1 MRPIASPRSHLLQIS
16 LVINTHFGSRRAR
29 WAWVPIWPRR
39 TLEEKKEKRDKQ
51 CIPEN
56 TAYTSTACCV
66 SSLPGLS
73 PTALSAPLP
82 PRGEPW
88 DSEPA

>member
-1 MRPIASPRSHLLQIS
+1 MGLGSHMAQEDP
-16 LVINTHFGSRRAR
+16 GRK
-29 WAWVPIWPRR
+29 
-39 TLEEKKEKRDKQ
+39 EKEKRDKQ

-56 TAYTSTACCV
+56 TAYTSAACCV